1 MKTSKKGGFTLIEL
15 MVVAVIVAIL
25 AAVLI
30 PLIAGNKDRAMA
42 TEGQAGISAIRT
54 AIRVYE
60 AEYSLLPTS
69 KASGDIDDLPGI
81 GEHDLDGTYFN
92 NGSYVYAPVVG
103 GGYTIQATVIA
114 GHGTASDKTVTLI
127 VAATGS
133 TSWGTGATALGQ

>member
-1 MKTSKKGGFTLIEL
+1 MKTSKNGGFTLIEL

-60 AEYSLLPTS
+60 AEFSLLPTD
-69 KASGDIDDLPGI
+69 KASGAIDDLPGI

-92 NGSYVYAPVVG
+92 NASYVYDTTSTNLNSA
-103 GGYTIQATVIA
+103 YTI
-114 GHGTASDKTVTLI
+114 TANGIGAANGKNVVLT
-127 VAATGS
+127 VAAGGS
-133 TSWGTGATALGQ
+133 TTWSGSLLD